1 MINTGITQVSLGA
14 LTTKINLYKPHQTKN
29 ERGAI
34 ESEFVINRSV
44 FAKVVENPVSE
55 QQVDSN
61 LIALNTIEVT
71 MYIVPQL
78 TTAWRVEYNG
88 KFYNIISQN
97 KAERQPIMV
106 VRAEQMME

>member
-1 MINTGITQVSLGA
+1 MINAGIDKVSVGSF
-14 LTTKINLYKPHQTKN
+14 TTKVTLYQPQQTKN

-34 ESEFVINRSV
+34 ENEYIINRSV
-44 FAKVVENPVSE
+44 FAKVVENPATE
-55 QQVDSN
+55 QPIDSN

-78 TTAWRVEYNG
+78 STLWRLEYSG
-88 KFYNIISQN
+88 KMYNIISQN